1 LRIKFGLFGSG
12 VVFLCAALWFFSSP
26 SLSQTPSVSNR
37 TPKYVFLF
45 LADGAGMAHL
55 EIARQYSRQIH
66 NEGFVIVDKIMKE
79 GSVGVMTTHAANALS
94 TDSAAAATALAGGCK
109 ANIGS
114 LGVCAD
120 GTVPVSAM
128 ELARRRGMRL
138 ALVTNAAIYDASP
151 AAFVCHVPNRRDYA
165 AIVERYLDLE
175 PDLLLGGGKDQ
186 FMPKSRPGSR
196 RVDETDV
203 VTAFEKKGYRY
214 VANKPEL
221 EAISPGKV
229 LGLFSLRDMSFELD
243 RDKDKQP
250 SVYDMTRT
258 AIRLLHDQNPRG
270 FFAFIESENIDSAG
284 HLSDVASIIH
294 DYREF
299 DRAVGL
305 AYEFYRKYPRD
316 TLIVVTS
323 DHETGG
329 LGFTLALK
337 DLTSTK
343 SDNQAVGTSEE
354 FKKIQSIR
362 ISHQKA
368 SQILGGNPT
377 GEAVDKLMQEHF
389 PGFTLAPELKE
400 AIVKRRPISRTLFLD
415 PTATALGAMI
425 ANNTQ
430 IYWQT
435 SGHTNQPVLVGAVG
449 VGAERFRGYYDNA
462 DFGKKLKTIV
472 EGKNH
477 Q

>member
-1 LRIKFGLFGSG
+1 MHRSLRIKFGLFGSG
-12 VVFLCAALWFFSSP
+12 VVFLCVALWFFSSP

-299 DRAVGL
+299 
-305 AYEFYRKYPRD
+305 
-316 TLIVVTS
+316 
-323 DHETGG
+323 
-329 LGFTLALK
+329 
-337 DLTSTK
+337 
-343 SDNQAVGTSEE
+343 
-354 FKKIQSIR
+354 
-362 ISHQKA
+362 
-368 SQILGGNPT
+368 
-377 GEAVDKLMQEHF
+377 
-389 PGFTLAPELKE
+389 
-400 AIVKRRPISRTLFLD
+400 
-415 PTATALGAMI
+415 
-425 ANNTQ
+425 
-430 IYWQT
+430 
-435 SGHTNQPVLVGAVG
+435 
-449 VGAERFRGYYDNA
+449 
-462 DFGKKLKTIV
+462 
-472 EGKNH
+472 
-477 Q
+477 